1 MADKTLFFAL
11 WPSERQREL
20 LRDTINPALTSVEG
34 SFVDRRNWH
43 VTLVY
48 VGTFPE
54 ERIPGLMAAVDIIEP
69 VNIRLRFDRLTFW
82 QRPRVACLDVMTI
95 PPELEHLFRSIEQ
108 ALMPFG
114 YTPNERT
121 YRPHIT
127 AARKARTFA
136 EVRLSRAVEL
146 QWSEFELVESISIRG
161 GVRYH
166 VLKQ

>member
-1 MADKTLFFAL
+1 VADKTLFFAL

-34 SFVDRRNWH
+34 TAIDRRNWH

-54 ERIPGLMAAVDIIEP
+54 ERIPGLMAAVDIIDP
-69 VNIRLRFDRLTFW
+69 GNIRLRFDRLSFW
-82 QRPRVACLDVMTI
+82 QRPKVACLDVMTI
-95 PPELEHLFRSIEQ
+95 PPELERLVTSIEH

-114 YTPNERT
+114 YTPQERT

-127 AARKARTFA
+127 AARRVRTFP
-136 EVRLSRAVEL
+136 EVRLTRAVEL
-146 QWSEFELVESISIRG
+146 QWSDFELVESISIRG
-161 GVRYH
+161 DVQYR

>member
-34 SFVDRRNWH
+34 SFVDRRDWH

-48 VGTFPE
+48 VGAFPE

-127 AARKARTFA
+127 AARRARAFPA
-136 EVRLSRAVEL
+136 VRLSRAVEL

-161 GVRYH
+161 GVDYRL
-166 VLKQ
+166 LKQ

>member
-20 LRDTINPALTSVEG
+20 LRDTINPALTAVEG
-34 SFVDRRNWH
+34 SVIDRRNWH

-48 VGTFPE
+48 IGAFPE
-54 ERIPGLMAAVDIIEP
+54 ERIPGLRAAVDIIEP
-69 VNIRLRFDRLTFW
+69 GNIRLRFDRLTFW
-82 QRPRVACLDVMTI
+82 QRPKVACLDVMTV
-95 PPELEHLFRSIEQ
+95 PPELERLVRSIEQ

-114 YTPNERT
+114 YTPQERT

-127 AARKARTFA
+127 AARKVRSFP
-136 EVRLSRAVEL
+136 EVRLTRAVEL
-146 QWSEFELVESISIRG
+146 QWSDFELVESISFRG
-161 GVRYH
+161 DTQYR

>member
-1 MADKTLFFAL
+1 VADKTLFFAL

-95 PPELEHLFRSIEQ
+95 PPELEHLVRSIEQ

>member
-1 MADKTLFFAL
+1 
-11 WPSERQREL
+11 L

-95 PPELEHLFRSIEQ
+95 PPELEHLVRSIEQ

>member
-20 LRDTINPALTSVEG
+20 LRDTINPVLTSVEG

-95 PPELEHLFRSIEQ
+95 PSELEHLVRSIEQ

-127 AARKARTFA
+127 AARKARAFA

-161 GVRYH
+161 GVRYR

>member
-1 MADKTLFFAL
+1 VADKTLFFAL
-11 WPSERQREL
+11 WPSDRQRDL

-34 SFVDRRNWH
+34 SIIDRRNWH

-54 ERIPGLMAAVDIIEP
+54 ESIPGLRAAVDIVGPI
-69 VNIRLRFDRLTFW
+69 NIRLRFDRLTFW
-82 QRPRVACLDVMTI
+82 QRPRVACLDVLTI
-95 PPELEHLFRSIEQ
+95 PPELEQLVKSIEQ
-108 ALMPFG
+108 ALVPFA
-114 YTPNERT
+114 YTPQERT

-127 AARKARTFA
+127 AARKVRAFP

-146 QWSEFELVESISIRG
+146 QWSGFELVESISIRG
-161 GVRYH
+161 DIQYR